1 MSAIDS
7 TIQALKPQAPTIICS
22 LRQSSAPSELNRLDN
37 NDSDILSKGKENC
50 QVIISASQIKEEK
63 GIHSTQG
70 GNESAS
76 SSSKKRRTSSPVS
89 LCDPLPRVKQDFDE
103 SMSQSFSRKRFLT
116 DNQRSILTEL
126 FAETNFPDMNATREI
141 CSVVGLEPKQVQSW
155 FQNMRRKEKKS
166 GTYQVR
172 SMLKKPSHTFR
183 NKNVT
188 IKTEMMDIGAVPNLS
203 SSASVKTNNISSKQT
218 NSDARATSQAIYSE
232 TTNSQKLFDFSFED
246 SAASKSFGDSG
257 DNLLIDF
264 MQQAERLKRSL
275 SLPLF
280 TNKTSSF
287 PSKYAEEM
295 QKSEVNLPA
304 KVSNVK
310 TKTNEVSE
318 VAILKDQIKD
328 LESNMG
334 DLCNLEKIKIDC
346 PEVAILKE
354 QIKNLERNQANLM
367 SNNTGLTIV
376 VTQLR
381 AQIKDLER
389 NQGQLISKNTDLNK
403 KSSTLEEK
411 ASSVMKNQ
419 LSEIAYLKSKIAL
432 LNRQHTI
439 DVKTIDETKDAITN
453 MSDKLQIKNEELS
466 QAKLSHEVNQLE
478 LNKLKS
484 SAHNEQLNSSQADLF
499 QQIRRTLKLTLEND
513 SKFCKI
519 EEVEELSDFDVLE
532 YINSILFEFKGVK
545 KRNFVEVSNCISQF
559 EKFQVKKDKYKKRKQ
574 KLMNEIEDLKSS
586 CEQKDSM
593 LLEKKR
599 KFKVVK
605 QQLKDKMKTLEEG
618 TIPKD
623 VEELQKQA
631 EENEIKFDSMLLN
644 QVNLEEQ
651 IDTQNTEIKH
661 MPELEKEKDMQLP
674 TL

>member
-7 TIQALKPQAPTIICS
+7 TNQALKPQASTIICS
-22 LRQSSAPSELNRLDN
+22 LRQSSAPSELDRLDN

-89 LCDPLPRVKQDFDE
+89 LCDPLPGVKHDDE
-103 SMSQSFSRKRFLT
+103 SMSQSFSRKRCLTGSRLT

-172 SMLKKPSHTFR
+172 SMLKKTSHTLR
-183 NKNVT
+183 NQNVT
-188 IKTEMMDIGAVPNLS
+188 IKTEMMDIGA
-203 SSASVKTNNISSKQT
+203 SVKTNNFSSKQT

-367 SNNTGLTIV
+367 SNNTGLTRV

-381 AQIKDLER
+381 AQIKDLEK

-519 EEVEELSDFDVLE
+519 EEVEELSDLDVLE

-545 KRNFVEVSNCISQF
+545 KHNFVEVSNCISQF

-599 KFKVVK
+599 KFKAVK

-618 TIPKD
+618 RNPKD

-631 EENEIKFDSMLLN
+631 EENEIKFDSKVLN
-644 QVNLEEQ
+644 QANLEEQ
-651 IDTQNTEIKH
+651 IDNQNTEIKH
-661 MPELEKEKDMQLP
+661 MPKLEKEKDMKMP

>member
-1 MSAIDS
+1 
-7 TIQALKPQAPTIICS
+7 
-22 LRQSSAPSELNRLDN
+22 
-37 NDSDILSKGKENC
+37 
-50 QVIISASQIKEEK
+50 
-63 GIHSTQG
+63 
-70 GNESAS
+70 
-76 SSSKKRRTSSPVS
+76 
-89 LCDPLPRVKQDFDE
+89 
-103 SMSQSFSRKRFLT
+103 
-116 DNQRSILTEL
+116 
-126 FAETNFPDMNATREI
+126 
-141 CSVVGLEPKQVQSW
+141 
-155 FQNMRRKEKKS
+155 
-166 GTYQVR
+166 
-172 SMLKKPSHTFR
+172 
-183 NKNVT
+183 
-188 IKTEMMDIGAVPNLS
+188 
-203 SSASVKTNNISSKQT
+203 
-218 NSDARATSQAIYSE
+218 
-232 TTNSQKLFDFSFED
+232 
-246 SAASKSFGDSG
+246 
-257 DNLLIDF
+257 
-264 MQQAERLKRSL
+264 
-275 SLPLF
+275 
-280 TNKTSSF
+280 
-287 PSKYAEEM
+287 
-295 QKSEVNLPA
+295 
-304 KVSNVK
+304 
-310 TKTNEVSE
+310 
-318 VAILKDQIKD
+318 
-328 LESNMG
+328 
-334 DLCNLEKIKIDC
+334 
-346 PEVAILKE
+346 
-354 QIKNLERNQANLM
+354 M
-367 SNNTGLTIV
+367 SNNTGLTRV

-381 AQIKDLER
+381 AQIKDLEK

-466 QAKLSHEVNQLE
+466 QAQLSHEGSQLE

-499 QQIRRTLKLTLEND
+499 QKIRRTLKLTLEND

-519 EEVEELSDFDVLE
+519 KEEEELSDLDVLE

-631 EENEIKFDSMLLN
+631 EENKIKLDSMLLN
-644 QVNLEEQ
+644 QVNFEEQ

-661 MPELEKEKDMQLP
+661 MPELEKEKDMEMP